1 MSALLDHKKL
11 RKEMKEKD
19 LKQEEFAEKLDIS
32 DRHLRNLRSK
42 DTNVSSSLLK
52 KLSEELQVP
61 MDDLLTAGEE
71 RKWPGR
77 YTGGF
82 RWRSRCATAVPCM
95 WRKSMCFPT
104 AMARRPIRSARDAG
118 ERWSGNTWPFVA
130 AADKCWTGGATSTP
144 ELFMYTERGAAC
156 C

>member
-32 DRHLRNLRSK
+32 DRHLRNLRST
-42 DTNVSSSLLK
+42 DTNVSSSLLN

-71 RKWPGR
+71 RK
-77 YTGGF
+77 
-82 RWRSRCATAVPCM
+82 
-95 WRKSMCFPT
+95 
-104 AMARRPIRSARDAG
+104 
-118 ERWSGNTWPFVA
+118 
-130 AADKCWTGGATSTP
+130 
-144 ELFMYTERGAAC
+144 
-156 C
+156 

>member
-42 DTNVSSSLLK
+42 DTNVSTNKKK

-71 RKWPGR
+71 RK
-77 YTGGF
+77 
-82 RWRSRCATAVPCM
+82 
-95 WRKSMCFPT
+95 
-104 AMARRPIRSARDAG
+104 
-118 ERWSGNTWPFVA
+118 
-130 AADKCWTGGATSTP
+130 
-144 ELFMYTERGAAC
+144 
-156 C
+156 

>member
-11 RKEMKEKD
+11 RKEMKEQD

-71 RKWPGR
+71 RK
-77 YTGGF
+77 
-82 RWRSRCATAVPCM
+82 
-95 WRKSMCFPT
+95 
-104 AMARRPIRSARDAG
+104 
-118 ERWSGNTWPFVA
+118 
-130 AADKCWTGGATSTP
+130 
-144 ELFMYTERGAAC
+144 
-156 C
+156 

>member
-1 MSALLDHKKL
+1 MSALLDHKML

-71 RKWPGR
+71 RK
-77 YTGGF
+77 
-82 RWRSRCATAVPCM
+82 
-95 WRKSMCFPT
+95 
-104 AMARRPIRSARDAG
+104 
-118 ERWSGNTWPFVA
+118 
-130 AADKCWTGGATSTP
+130 
-144 ELFMYTERGAAC
+144 
-156 C
+156 

>member
-32 DRHLRNLRSK
+32 ARHLRNLRSK

-71 RKWPGR
+71 RK
-77 YTGGF
+77 
-82 RWRSRCATAVPCM
+82 
-95 WRKSMCFPT
+95 
-104 AMARRPIRSARDAG
+104 
-118 ERWSGNTWPFVA
+118 
-130 AADKCWTGGATSTP
+130 
-144 ELFMYTERGAAC
+144 
-156 C
+156 